1 MSHND
6 KSETHILGVLMVCFF
21 LLLGLHIHTA
31 SDNNHPFT
39 APSLEYSS
47 TASLCADRHSDEEH
61 LPYLLPSCRKI
72 MISAQYTPNKA
83 LKLLNRF
90 HPGVAFPTMLLFF
103 FMRKRNFFAWTQ
115 FSTIPLSRFLQEL
128 LIQQKKDGKKRF
140 SLLNSQCFIC
150 SRHILA
156 DPV

>member
-39 APSLEYSS
+39 TPSLEYSS

-72 MISAQYTPNKA
+72 MISAQYTANKA

-90 HPGVAFPTMLLFF
+90 HPGVAFPTSII
-103 FMRKRNFFAWTQ
+103 T
-115 FSTIPLSRFLQEL
+115 FSTGTSHSTEKRRQKTFFPSEFTMFYLFSPYTGRPG
-128 LIQQKKDGKKRF
+128 LIEFRQ
-140 SLLNSQCFIC
+140 
-150 SRHILA
+150 HLA
-156 DPV
+156 